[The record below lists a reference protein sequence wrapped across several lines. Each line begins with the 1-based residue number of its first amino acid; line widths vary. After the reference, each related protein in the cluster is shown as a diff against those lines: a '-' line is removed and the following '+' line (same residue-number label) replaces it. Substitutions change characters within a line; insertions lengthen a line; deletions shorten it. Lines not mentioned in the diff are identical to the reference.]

1 MTQKIKSLFFL
12 ASVILL
18 TGLLFCGQAYSQIR
32 SKTTN
37 KNDPDYISLGMY
49 YFDAW
54 YPKPGPGW
62 PGPDPWMY
70 NNGVRN
76 IHINMRTD
84 FPEREPF
91 LGWYDQTEPGI
102 VEQQVDWMINYGID
116 FIVFTFIYQ
125 AGYTYEQMIKQS
137 AGLFKYLESP
147 RRGEIDFA
155 ILWCYPGFPEDKDA
169 WDRIVNY
176 WLDNF
181 LLRPEYKRIDGKPV
195 IFLWRNF
202 NNDALNAGFASAA
215 EMLDRAKEL
224 ARKRGINDLYF
235 VICITPPTQGQYDE
249 ALITGVNAITTYNWP
264 QSSDYSKSK
273 PDYYWEITDFYK
285 RPLGWQRFLNMP
297 EVANGQIP
305 FFLPLLAG
313 YDTRAWGRDVECFST
328 PDEFEAHLIDGRDRI
343 LANPAQTMRTAVIC
357 AWNEHGEGSV
367 VEPTKKYKFEYLER
381 IMKVFRGMSINNVT
395 PDTGV
400 RGLTLNLTATGVGFQ
415 NGATIKLV
423 SGSTVINGTGATQ
436 SGTTAITA
444 SFALPAGIADGT
456 KFDLTVT
463 NPNSDYVTKTQAVT
477 VYNALTV
484 TDFTPLNTNVGNVLI
499 TVNGTGFIN
508 GYSKIILKNAS
519 NESQTIIPSTT
530 SVSATQ
536 IAGTFT
542 VTSSGTWKVYVR
554 AYDNGP
560 EYAATANMIIAANT
574 AYNLFAYEG
583 AEITFTVI
591 SKDSAQSMGKMI
603 ILERTFSEDLTV
615 DVKQNSSLAPAD
627 SHVRELSHT
636 NVGVI
641 IDAQGKKPEREI
653 ELRIPYNNSDITGM
667 NEESLV
673 ISRYDEEKNVWIP
686 IKSKVDSENKQIIAY
701 IDKISVYAIMGT
713 ANVVKAFENMK
724 YYPNPLQPSKGLNY
738 SRMHFSNIPA
748 GTRIKI
754 YTMLGQIVKDLE
766 ADASGMAV
774 WDGKNNAGAKAASG
788 VYIVY
793 MKDGS
798 GNEKRIKIAV
808 ER

>member
-367 VEPTKKYKFEYLER
+367 VEPTKKLGFAYLNR
-381 IMKVFRGMSINNVT
+381 IWNVFRNKKQ
-395 PDTGV
+395 
-400 RGLTLNLTATGVGFQ
+400 LN
-415 NGATIKLV
+415 
-423 SGSTVINGTGATQ
+423 
-436 SGTTAITA
+436 
-444 SFALPAGIADGT
+444 
-456 KFDLTVT
+456 
-463 NPNSDYVTKTQAVT
+463 
-477 VYNALTV
+477 
-484 TDFTPLNTNVGNVLI
+484 
-499 TVNGTGFIN
+499 
-508 GYSKIILKNAS
+508 
-519 NESQTIIPSTT
+519 
-530 SVSATQ
+530 
-536 IAGTFT
+536 
-542 VTSSGTWKVYVR
+542 
-554 AYDNGP
+554 
-560 EYAATANMIIAANT
+560 
-574 AYNLFAYEG
+574 AYEG
-583 AEITFTVI
+583 AVIKFPVI
-591 SKDSAQSMGKMI
+591 SKDGAENTGIMI
-603 ILERTFSEDLTV
+603 IPARTFRE
-615 DVKQNSSLAPAD
+615 DVKIDAKQHSALAPAN
-627 SHVRELSHT
+627 SYIRELTHT
-636 NVGVI
+636 NIGVL
-641 IDAQGKKPEREI
+641 IDAQGKKPEKEI
-653 ELRIPYNNSDITGM
+653 ELRIPYNESDVTGM

-673 ISRYDEEKNVWIP
+673 ISRYDEEKNIWVP
-686 IKSKVDSENKQIIAY
+686 LKSKVDSKNKQIIAY
-701 IDKISVYAIMGT
+701 INHLSVYAIMGT
-713 ANVVKAFENMK
+713 ANAVKAFDDVK
-724 YYPNPLQPSKGLNY
+724 YYPNPIQPSKGLNY
-738 SRMHFSNIPA
+738 AKMNFSNMSA

-754 YTMLGQIVKDLE
+754 YTILGQIVRELE

-793 MKDGS
+793 MEDRKKKK
-798 GNEKRIKIAV
+798 KRIKVAV